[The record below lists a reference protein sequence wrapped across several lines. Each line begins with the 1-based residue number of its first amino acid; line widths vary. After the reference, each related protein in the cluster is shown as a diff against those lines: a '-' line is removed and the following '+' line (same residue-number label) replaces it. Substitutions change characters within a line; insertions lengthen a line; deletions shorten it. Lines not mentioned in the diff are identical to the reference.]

1 MKNYYTP
8 IFSANESATNRIK
21 TRSEFHRTAGTAAAA
36 DQATPQQTATY
47 ADLGL
52 WWWNYRQE

>member
-1 MKNYYTP
+1 MRVQLT
-8 IFSANESATNRIK
+8 EIK
-21 TRSEFHRTAGTAAAA
+21 TRSEFHRTAGAAAAA

-52 WWWNYRQE
+52 WWWNYRQEASKVRCSS